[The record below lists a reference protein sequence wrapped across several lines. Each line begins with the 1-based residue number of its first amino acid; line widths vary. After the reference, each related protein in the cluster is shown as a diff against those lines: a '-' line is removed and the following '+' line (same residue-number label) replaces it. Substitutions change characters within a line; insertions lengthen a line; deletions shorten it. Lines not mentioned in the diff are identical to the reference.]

1 MKWTAATNIEPSFMD
16 GIFHPPR
23 DAKSSSVSP
32 TLCKFLVN
40 VLNYFKAFL
49 CANFSEVKCALV
61 LIFRFLLVCNFMKM
75 VLLEKMENGDLVEP
89 SFRS

>member
-1 MKWTAATNIEPSFMD
+1 M
-16 GIFHPPR
+16 
-23 DAKSSSVSP
+23 
-32 TLCKFLVN
+32 
-40 VLNYFKAFL
+40 

>member
-1 MKWTAATNIEPSFMD
+1 MQKAVVF
-16 GIFHPPR
+16 PPPCANSWSKGLLR
-23 DAKSSSVSP
+23 EV
-32 TLCKFLVN
+32 LN

-49 CANFSEVKCALV
+49 CAKFSEVKCALV

>member
-1 MKWTAATNIEPSFMD
+1 MQKAVVF
-16 GIFHPPR
+16 PPPCANSWSKGLLR
-23 DAKSSSVSP
+23 EV
-32 TLCKFLVN
+32 LN

-61 LIFRFLLVCNFMKM
+61 LIFRCLLVCNFMKM
-75 VLLEKMENGDLVEP
+75 VFLEKMENGDLVEP

>member
-1 MKWTAATNIEPSFMD
+1 MD

-23 DAKSSSVSP
+23 DAKSSM
-32 TLCKFLVN
+32 LVLVFPPPCAN
-40 VLNYFKAFL
+40 SWSKGLLREVLNYFRAFL
-49 CANFSEVKCALV
+49 CANFSEVKCAFV

>member
-1 MKWTAATNIEPSFMD
+1 MS
-16 GIFHPPR
+16 
-23 DAKSSSVSP
+23 
-32 TLCKFLVN
+32 
-40 VLNYFKAFL
+40 
-49 CANFSEVKCALV
+49 ANFSEAKSTFV

>member
-1 MKWTAATNIEPSFMD
+1 MF
-16 GIFHPPR
+16 PPPC
-23 DAKSSSVSP
+23 ANSWSKGLLKEV
-32 TLCKFLVN
+32 LN

-49 CANFSEVKCALV
+49 CANFAEVKNALV
-61 LIFRFLLVCNFMKM
+61 LIFRFLFVCNFMKM